1 MKTKRFDDLLK
12 KLYTDKEILE
22 INKSVEARLKIVPLE
37 QKLFSA
43 KNVQKTKFGKFI
55 KKCREI
61 NKISLKDFSFKS
73 GMTTYMIQ
81 QIENDLIN
89 LDLGTVLKIA
99 KAFPYPEDTFI
110 EIYFNNLLKKNKSN
124 FIVNLKYKQ
133 Y

>member
-1 MKTKRFDDLLK
+1 MLK

-61 NKISLKDFSFKS
+61 NKISLKEFSSKS
-73 GMTTYMIQ
+73 NMSIYMIKK
-81 QIENDLIN
+81 IESDLVI
-89 LDLGTVLKIA
+89 LDLETVLTLA

-110 EIYFNNLLKKNKSN
+110 EIYFNNLLKKNKCN
-124 FIVNLKYKQ
+124 FIVDLKYRT
-133 Y
+133 

>member
-61 NKISLKDFSFKS
+61 NKISLKEFSSKS
-73 GMTTYMIQ
+73 NMSIYMIKK
-81 QIENDLIN
+81 IESDLVI
-89 LDLGTVLKIA
+89 LDLETVLTLA

-110 EIYFNNLLKKNKSN
+110 EIYFNNLLKKNKCN
-124 FIVNLKYKQ
+124 FIVDLKYRT
-133 Y
+133 

>member
-1 MKTKRFDDLLK
+1 
-12 KLYTDKEILE
+12 
-22 INKSVEARLKIVPLE
+22 
-37 QKLFSA
+37 
-43 KNVQKTKFGKFI
+43 
-55 KKCREI
+55 
-61 NKISLKDFSFKS
+61 
-73 GMTTYMIQ
+73 MTTYMIQ

-110 EIYFNNLLKKNKSN
+110 EIYFNNLLKKNKCN